1 MDFQALLCS
10 RQVAAGVNCA
20 ESLKS
25 RDFQEGCS
33 PRSFT
38 EAAMTPNLI
47 ECPACQTPNPSTAT
61 RCTRCSTPL
70 PNGESTF
77 LGDPRTDHSAAS
89 ADSQREDA
97 TLAGDAKAG
106 DVTDLSGAQGWSRP
120 APGPSPF
127 STAFKGGRIVPGTIL
142 GKRYEIVQL
151 LGEGG
156 MGAVY
161 KAMDLELDRLVALKI
176 IRPEL
181 AIHEEILARFK
192 QELILARRITHK
204 NVIRIF
210 DLGDADGVKFITM
223 EFIEG
228 KDLNSLIKEKGRL
241 TFEECADTMAQVCTA
256 LEAAHSEGVVHR
268 DLKPQ
273 NIMVDESGRVTVM
286 DFGIAR
292 TMEAGGMTNTGALVG
307 TPDYMSP
314 EQVMGEKVDARSDL
328 FTLGIIFYQL
338 LIGQLP
344 YQADTVQAAMYK
356 RTRVASKIPCE
367 VDRTVPQMLSDITVK
382 CMQLDASAR
391 YQSARQVREDIEAWR
406 AGTIK
411 KIDLPTP
418 VKEAKPANWSKLAV
432 VGAVVIALLGGGVFL
447 GRKFLGA
454 STTTGRPAAPVASLA
469 ILPFHNASSDPK
481 LDWLGS
487 MMAEMLS
494 TDVGSSAS
502 LRMLPASRVGQ
513 VLKDLRITPQS
524 ELDQSTVTRL
534 ANHSNV
540 DTIVWGH
547 YAQFGE
553 KIRIDATV
561 LDLKTNQGKTLKEE
575 AASEK
580 DILPAVDR
588 LAAQIRQNLSV
599 SSSLQTELQAQAFKP
614 STSSIAALRD
624 YEKGLQAGRQGN
636 PADAVKQFQAALQ
649 EDGNFALAS
658 SELAQAYA
666 QLGQDEDAEQAAQ
679 RAVSLSAQLPPQEKY
694 LIQASHDSIV
704 KDFPKAIQA
713 YENLVKVSPD
723 NSDYLF
729 DLGIAYEKT
738 SNYDKARELFKKVV
752 ALDPKRIEGLL
763 ALGRVEIESDNVQA
777 GIDQLTKAQA
787 MAIEV
792 GDDAERAQIAQALG
806 VAYFSL
812 PRYEEA
818 LKSVQDSLEIKR
830 RLGLKKG
837 IAESLDMMASIQDLT
852 GKSEFALKNY
862 TEALGIMRGLGDKQG
877 TADVLS
883 DLGAFQLE
891 HGKYDEALRLFK
903 ESLQFQMDIH
913 NESSQGIVLTNI
925 GNTYLAKGDF
935 DNARTYFEQSLQVRE
950 KLKVPS
956 YIADTLHNLAET
968 SMKTGR
974 FDQAQ
979 EQYLKALE
987 LRRNTGDRKGAA
999 LESSGLG
1006 ALFADQGRYGA
1017 AVSAQQDALK
1027 DFRESKEQGFEA
1039 TAILMDYGNALAL
1052 AGRNEEATKILNEA
1066 LKSATEQASKPQIA
1080 TTLNYLG
1087 DNSFYRGD
1095 FKSAAPLYAQ
1105 ASQAASK
1112 TGDVHLILQTKI
1124 NLARLSVAQGRYSAA
1139 LSALRGLGEQADALG
1154 LKQLSTMCLVY
1165 QAEALI
1171 GMKDF
1176 TGAQKELK
1184 SAVLRSEKLGLRVL
1198 QAQSH
1203 YFWGRALELSGKK
1216 EDATAQYQEARRAAD
1231 DVHKEAQTDAILN
1244 RSDLAAIFVLKS

>member
-1 MDFQALLCS
+1 
-10 RQVAAGVNCA
+10 
-20 ESLKS
+20 
-25 RDFQEGCS
+25 
-33 PRSFT
+33 
-38 EAAMTPNLI
+38 MTPNQI
-47 ECPACQTPNPSTAT
+47 ECPACQTPNQITAT
-61 RCTRCSTPL
+61 LCTRCSTPL
-70 PNGESTF
+70 PTGESTF
-77 LGDPRTDHSAAS
+77 LGAQRTDSPS
-89 ADSQREDA
+89 LVGETKGDEA
-97 TLAGDAKAG
+97 TLLGDPEAGDA
-106 DVTDLSGAQGWSRP
+106 TDLSGGQGWSRP

-127 STAFKGGRIVPGTIL
+127 STAFRGGRITPGTTL
-142 GKRYEIVQL
+142 GKRYDIVQL

-181 AIHEEILARFK
+181 AVHEEILARFK

-228 KDLNSLIKEKGRL
+228 TDLNSLIKDKGRL
-241 TFEECADTMAQVCTA
+241 SFEECSDTMAQVCTA

-273 NIMVDESGRVTVM
+273 NIMVDKSGRVTVM

-292 TMEAGGMTNTGALVG
+292 TMETGGMTNTGALVG

-356 RTRVASKIPCE
+356 RTRVASKVPCE
-367 VDRTVPQMLSDITVK
+367 VDRTVPKMLSDITVK

-391 YQSARQVREDIEAWR
+391 YQSAREVREDIEAWR
-406 AGTIK
+406 GGTIK
-411 KIDLPTP
+411 KIELPAP
-418 VKEAKPANWSKLAV
+418 VEEVKPAKWPKLLVASAGVLVLLV
-432 VGAVVIALLGGGVFL
+432 VGVFS
-447 GRKFLGA
+447 GRKILGP
-454 STTTGRPAAPVASLA
+454 STATSTPPAPVASLA
-469 ILPFHNASSDPK
+469 ILPFHNASGDQK

-487 MMAEMLS
+487 SMAEMLS
-494 TDVGSSAS
+494 TDVGESAS
-502 LRMLPASRVGQ
+502 VRMISEARVGQ

-524 ELDQSTVTRL
+524 ELDQSTVSRV

-553 KIRIDATV
+553 QIRIDATV
-561 LDLKTNQGKTLKEE
+561 LDVKTSHGKTLKEE
-575 AASEK
+575 AANEK

-588 LAAQIRQNLSV
+588 LAAQIRESLSV
-599 SSSLQTELQAQAFKP
+599 SASLQKELQAQAFKP
-614 STSSIAALRD
+614 STASIAALRD
-624 YEKGLQAGRQGN
+624 YDKGLQQARQGN
-636 PADAVKQFQAALQ
+636 HAEAEKQFQSALQ
-649 EDGNFALAS
+649 EDANFALAYS
-658 SELAQAYA
+658 KLGESYA
-666 QLGQDEDAEQAAQ
+666 QLGQDDDAEQAAQ
-679 RAVSLSAQLPPQEKY
+679 KAVSLSAQLPPQEKY

-704 KDFPKAIQA
+704 KDYPKAIQV

-723 NSDYLF
+723 NTDYLF
-729 DLGIAYEKT
+729 QLGMAYEKT
-738 SNYDKARELFKKVV
+738 STYDKAKDLFKKVV
-752 ALDPKRIEGLL
+752 DLDPKRIEALL

-777 GIDQLTKAQA
+777 GIEHLTKAQA

-806 VAYFSL
+806 VAYFSI

-818 LKSVQDSLEIKR
+818 LKSVQESLDIKK

-837 IAESLDMMASIQDLT
+837 IAESMDMMASIQDLT
-852 GKSEFALKNY
+852 GKADLALKNY
-862 TEALGIMRGLGDKQG
+862 TQALGIMRDLGDKQG

-883 DLGAFQLE
+883 DLGAFNLE
-891 HGKYDEALRLFK
+891 HGKYDEALKLFK
-903 ESLQFQMDIH
+903 ESLQLQIDSR

-950 KLKVPS
+950 KLKVPG

-987 LRRNTGDRKGAA
+987 LRRSTGDQKGAA

-1027 DFRESKEQGFEA
+1027 DFKESKEQGFEA
-1039 TAILMDYGNALAL
+1039 TAILLDYGNALTL
-1052 AGRNEEATKILNEA
+1052 AGRNEEATKLLTDA
-1066 LKSATEQASKPQIA
+1066 LKSAREQDSKPQIA
-1080 TTLNYLG
+1080 TALSYQA
-1087 DNSFYRGD
+1087 DNAYYRGD
-1095 FKSAAPLYAQ
+1095 LKSAAALYAE
-1105 ASQAASK
+1105 ATQAASK
-1112 TGDVHLILQTKI
+1112 TGDTQLILLTKI
-1124 NLARLSVAQGRYSAA
+1124 NMARLAIAQGKFSGA
-1139 LSALRGLGEQADALG
+1139 LSALRGLGEEADSLG
-1154 LKQLSTMCLVY
+1154 LKQISTRCLVY
-1165 QAEALI
+1165 RGEALI
-1171 GMKDF
+1171 GMKDYS
-1176 TGAQKELK
+1176 GAQKELR

-1203 YFWGRALELSGKK
+1203 YQLGRALELSGKAA
-1216 EDATAQYQEARRAAD
+1216 DGAAQYQEARRAAD
-1231 DVHKEAQTDAILN
+1231 EVHKEAQTEAILN
-1244 RSDLAAIFVLKS
+1244 RSDLAAIFALKS

>member
-1 MDFQALLCS
+1 
-10 RQVAAGVNCA
+10 
-20 ESLKS
+20 
-25 RDFQEGCS
+25 
-33 PRSFT
+33 
-38 EAAMTPNLI
+38 MTPNLN
-47 ECPACQTPNPSTAT
+47 ECPVCQTPNPVTATQCT
-61 RCTRCSTPL
+61 RCTTPL
-70 PNGESTF
+70 PGGDTTSVGGTSSRESTSVGQTK
-77 LGDPRTDHSAAS
+77 GD
-89 ADSQREDA
+89 DA
-97 TLAGDAKAG
+97 TLPGEAQDANA
-106 DVTDLSGAQGWSRP
+106 TDLSGGQGWSRP

-127 STAFKGGRIVPGTIL
+127 STAFRGGRIVPGTTL

-228 KDLNSLIKEKGRL
+228 EDLNSLIKEKGRL
-241 TFEECADTMAQVCTA
+241 SFAECADTMAQVCTA
-256 LEAAHSEGVVHR
+256 LEAAHAEGVVHR

-382 CMQLDASAR
+382 CMQLDPAAR
-391 YQSARQVREDIEAWR
+391 YQSAREIREDIEAWR
-406 AGTIK
+406 GGSTK
-411 KIDLPTP
+411 KINLPAP
-418 VKEAKPANWSKLAV
+418 MEEVKLAKWPRIV
-432 VGAVVIALLGGGVFL
+432 LSGVGMLVLVAGGSFL
-447 GRKFLGA
+447 GRRFLGS
-454 STTTGRPAAPVASLA
+454 STTAPVPAASLA
-469 ILPFHNASSDPK
+469 VLPFHNASGDQK

-487 MMAEMLS
+487 SMAEMLS
-494 TDVGSSAS
+494 TDVGESAKV
-502 LRMLPASRVGQ
+502 RMISEARVGQ

-524 ELDQSTVTRL
+524 ELDPTTVIRV

-540 DTIVWGH
+540 DTIVWGN
-547 YAQFGE
+547 YAQSGE
-553 KIRIDATV
+553 QIRIDATV
-561 LDLKTNQGKTLKEE
+561 LDVKTNRGKTLKEQ
-575 AASEK
+575 AANEK

-588 LAAQIRQNLSV
+588 LAAQIRESLSV
-599 SSSLQTELQAQAFKP
+599 SSSLQKELQAQAFKP
-614 STSSIAALRD
+614 STTSIAALRD
-624 YEKGLQAGRQGN
+624 YEQGLQESRKGN
-636 PADAVKQFQAALQ
+636 HAEAAKQFQGAVQ
-649 EDGNFALAS
+649 EDAKFALGYS
-658 SELAQAYA
+658 KLAESYA
-666 QLGQDEDAEQAAQ
+666 QLGQDDDAEQAAGK
-679 RAVSLSAQLPPQEKY
+679 AVSLSAQSPPQEKY

-704 KDFPKAIQA
+704 KDYPKAIQA
-713 YENLVKVSPD
+713 YENLVKVSPE
-723 NSDYLF
+723 NTDYLF
-729 DLGIAYEKT
+729 DLGTAYEKT
-738 SNYDKARELFKKVV
+738 SNYDKAKQLFKKVV
-752 ALDPKRIEGLL
+752 ELDPKRIEGLL

-777 GIDQLTKAQA
+777 GIEHLTKAQA

-806 VAYFSL
+806 VAYFSI

-818 LKSVQDSLEIKR
+818 LKSVQESLEIKR

-837 IAESLDMMASIQDLT
+837 IAESLDMMASIQDFT
-852 GKSEFALKNY
+852 GKADLAQKNY
-862 TEALGIMRGLGDKQG
+862 TEALGLMRDLGDKQG

-883 DLGAFQLE
+883 DMGAFQLE
-891 HGKYDEALRLFK
+891 HGKYDEALKLFK
-903 ESLQFQMDIH
+903 ESLQLQMDIH
-913 NESSQGIVLTNI
+913 NETSQGIVLTNI

-950 KLKVPS
+950 KLKVPG

-987 LRRNTGDRKGAA
+987 LRRSIGDQKGAA

-1039 TAILMDYGNALAL
+1039 TALLLDYGNALAL
-1052 AGRNEEATKILNEA
+1052 AGRDEEAAKLLTEA
-1066 LKSATEQASKPQIA
+1066 LNSARDQKSQPQIA
-1080 TTLNYLG
+1080 TALNYQA
-1087 DNSFYRGD
+1087 DNAFYRGD
-1095 FKSAAPLYAQ
+1095 LKTAVPLYTEAAQ
-1105 ASQAASK
+1105 VASK
-1112 TGDVHLILQTKI
+1112 TGDTQLILLSKI
-1124 NLARLSVAQGRYSAA
+1124 NLAKLAVAQGKFAA
-1139 LSALRGLGEQADALG
+1139 SLASLRGLGEQADSLG
-1154 LKQLSTMCLVY
+1154 LKQLSIRCIVY
-1165 QAEALI
+1165 RGEAMV
-1171 GMKDF
+1171 GMKDYA
-1176 TGAQKELK
+1176 GAQKELK

-1203 YFWGRALELSGKK
+1203 YQLGRALELSGKSA
-1216 EDATAQYQEARRAAD
+1216 EAIAQYQEAKRAAE
-1231 DVHKEAQTDAILN
+1231 DVHKEAQTEAIRN
-1244 RSDLAAIFVLKS
+1244 RSDLAAIFALKA